1 MAAGDTEFFDY
12 TRTFGLW
19 FAVWDPATGYSGNNS
34 LSDWYYTPS
43 NGEAD
48 NKITYYYKTVF
59 GANEAPGLKSIRVSY
74 ELNGAPIGRA
84 HSGDPG
90 SDDGIWDVD
99 LTDDLVDGQ
108 GGSYNVLT
116 VTNTYNAPPI
126 TEVESDQQ
134 PYWLL
139 IIGGAAFVL
148 ALLLSARRRSRKSDQ
163 VE

>member
-108 GGSYNVLT
+108 GGSYNRDEHL
-116 VTNTYNAPPI
+116 
-126 TEVESDQQ
+126 QC
-134 PYWLL
+134 
-139 IIGGAAFVL
+139 AADHRGRIRSA
-148 ALLLSARRRSRKSDQ
+148 ALLAADHRRSCVRSSSF
-163 VE
+163 VECTQKVA